1 MALLLLLREYLGKRE
16 RGEKEREREGEG
28 EGDQE
33 RGREERGR
41 EREESCTDM
50 ESHDYACHVTSEE
63 IKSYNTVMC
72 VMSLVDQLS
81 YNSSYCG
88 YNSWSMSVT

>member
-41 EREESCTDM
+41 ERERKVAQTW
-50 ESHDYACHVTSEE
+50 SHM
-63 IKSYNTVMC
+63 I
-72 VMSLVDQLS
+72 
-81 YNSSYCG
+81 
-88 YNSWSMSVT
+88 MSVTLPVRKLSHTTQSCVYCH